1 MGIMAIENAKKL
13 LELLQEY
20 EDVPTIVGDDWD
32 NHEDDNSDAA
42 KILAIADEQ
51 DLQFAAGYYLM

>member
-1 MGIMAIENAKKL
+1 MAIENAKKL

-20 EDVPTIVGDDWD
+20 DDVPTIVGDDWD

-42 KILAIADEQ
+42 KILAIADEL
-51 DLQFAAGYYLM
+51 DLSFAAGDYLM